1 MAHCAIFIM
10 ELNKLTKKEIADFT
24 HQLAIILHAGIS
36 PYEGMAILKD
46 DTSVKLRPLYTNI
59 YNELDQGNDLTQSLK
74 ATNAFPSYLINV
86 VSLGESAGRLEEVMN
101 SLSNYYQRLYN
112 IEENITTA
120 VSYPL
125 IMIILMFVIVVVL
138 LTQVL
143 PIFNRVF
150 VSLGTSVSGFSLY
163 LLNFGKT
170 LTAYSWVFIII
181 LALMV
186 ILFIMVRYT
195 EKGRERF
202 QRFLIKAP
210 FSKNI
215 ALKIALAKFSD
226 GMSIA
231 LSSGMDTNEAF
242 DMAKELVDHK
252 VLKARISQAEEIMKE
267 KDLSEGLIEAHV
279 LTGIDAQLIKL
290 GYRTGGVDSIFREIA
305 NRYDAETSEALTR
318 AIGIIEPTLVAIL
331 AIITGFVLLSV
342 MLPLIG
348 VMGSL

>member
-1 MAHCAIFIM
+1 MKSKK
-10 ELNKLTKKEIADFT
+10 LNNKEIAAFT

-46 DTSVKLRPLYTNI
+46 DSGEKMRPLYTSI
-59 YNELDQGNDLTQSLK
+59 YNQLDQGQDLTHSLE

-86 VSLGESAGRLEEVMN
+86 VSIGESAGHLEEVMN
-101 SLSNYYQRLYN
+101 SLSNYYQRLYD
-112 IEENITTA
+112 IEENINTA

-163 LLNFGKT
+163 LLNFGKA
-170 LTAYSWVFIII
+170 LTAYSWIFITILVLLII
-181 LALMV
+181 M
-186 ILFIMVRYT
+186 FIAVRYT
-195 EKGRERF
+195 AKGRARF
-202 QRFLIKAP
+202 QRFLINAP
-210 FSKNI
+210 FSRNI
-215 ALKIALAKFSD
+215 ALKMSLAKFTG
-226 GMSIA
+226 GMAIA
-231 LSSGMDTNEAF
+231 LSSGMDADQAF
-242 DMAKELVDHK
+242 DMAKQLVDHK
-252 VLKARISQAEEIMKE
+252 VLKNRISQAEEIMKE
-267 KDLSEGLIEAHV
+267 KDLSEGLTEAHV

-290 GYRTGGVDSIFREIA
+290 GYRTGGVDTIFKEIA
-305 NRYDAETSEALTR
+305 DRYDNETAEALTH
-318 AIGIIEPTLVAIL
+318 AVSIIEPTLVAIL
-331 AIITGFVLLSV
+331 AIITGIVLLSV